1 MQENSVQ
8 TPDGFTLVTQSWIVD
23 NAKAS
28 LIIAH
33 GFAEHSARYRHVAEA
48 LNANEFNVYALNF
61 RGHGKSTGE
70 EANITAFLD
79 YLQDLD
85 SFMHTLSDIPKPRF
99 LLGHSMGGIVASQYV
114 QANPNVFDGL
124 LLSSAFLK
132 NATKVS
138 PVLLALSGVVS
149 SLLPSLGVNKLD
161 SNLISRDKT
170 VVEAY
175 KNDPLVYNGK
185 TKARLG
191 AELLKAGPKVLEN
204 ASKINLPILI
214 MLGTADQIASPEGSQ
229 NLFDTVSSQDKI
241 LKRYEGL
248 YHELLNEPE
257 KETVIKDIL
266 EWLYQVR
273 KGTS

>member
-1 MQENSVQ
+1 MQEHSVQ
-8 TPDGFTLVTQSWIVD
+8 TPDGITLVTQSWLVD

-28 LIIAH
+28 LVIAH
-33 GFAEHSARYRHVAEA
+33 GFAEHTARYAHVAEA
-48 LNANEFNVYALNF
+48 LNAHFFNVYALNF
-61 RGHGKSTGE
+61 RGHGNSKGE
-70 EANITAFLD
+70 EANIKAFSD

-85 SFMHTLSDIPKPRF
+85 SFMNTLSDIPMPRF
-99 LLGHSMGGIVASQYV
+99 LLGHSMGGAIASQYV

-161 SNLISRDKT
+161 TNLISRDKA

-175 KNDPLVYNGK
+175 KNDPLVYNGQ

-191 AELLKAGPKVLEN
+191 AELLKAGSKVLED

-229 NLFDTVSSQDKI
+229 TLFDTVSSQDKT

-248 YHELLNEPE
+248 YHEILNEPE
-257 KETVIKDIL
+257 KETVIEDIL
-266 EWLYQVR
+266 EWLDAH
-273 KGTS
+273 S